1 MGNSLVCPNC
11 GSTDVYCGGLDP
23 VRSLAKCRCCGCY
36 AEGMLRIDQLFSS
49 SRTASD
55 RNQAL
60 KDEEKRRLSEEER
73 RKSLSLSRTE
83 CERRGGSERRAA
95 ATNGPQ
101 GSRVVW
107 GIAIVLNAGRMS
119 FICNLQRTVR
129 EGRVKPSLT
138 FVERITVDWICVI
151 AAAEKCA

>member
-1 MGNSLVCPNC
+1 MGNCLVCPNC

-73 RKSLSLSRTE
+73 RKKLIALEDRMRE
-83 CERRGGSERRAA
+83 ERR
-95 ATNGPQ
+95 
-101 GSRVVW
+101 
-107 GIAIVLNAGRMS
+107 
-119 FICNLQRTVR
+119 QREASCSHEWT
-129 EGRVKPSLT
+129 T
-138 FVERITVDWICVI
+138 RIQSGVGYRHC
-151 AAAEKCA
+151 AKCGKDEFHL

>member
-73 RKSLSLSRTE
+73 RKAYRSRGPNA
-83 CERRGGSERRAA
+83 RGEAA
-95 ATNGPQ
+95 ARGELQP
-101 GSRVVW
+101 
-107 GIAIVLNAGRMS
+107 RMDHKDPEWCGVS
-119 FICNLQRTVR
+119 PLC
-129 EGRVKPSLT
+129 
-138 FVERITVDWICVI
+138 
-151 AAAEKCA
+151 

>member
-73 RKSLSLSRTE
+73 RKKL
-83 CERRGGSERRAA
+83 
-95 ATNGPQ
+95 
-101 GSRVVW
+101 
-107 GIAIVLNAGRMS
+107 IALEDRM
-119 FICNLQRTVR
+119 R
-129 EGRVKPSLT
+129 EESCSHEWT
-138 FVERITVDWICVI
+138 TRI
-151 AAAEKCA
+151 

>member
-73 RKSLSLSRTE
+73 RKKLIALEDRMRE
-83 CERRGGSERRAA
+83 ERR
-95 ATNGPQ
+95 
-101 GSRVVW
+101 
-107 GIAIVLNAGRMS
+107 
-119 FICNLQRTVR
+119 QREASCSHEWTIRIQSGVGYR
-129 EGRVKPSLT
+129 HCVKCGKDEFHL
-138 FVERITVDWICVI
+138 
-151 AAAEKCA
+151 